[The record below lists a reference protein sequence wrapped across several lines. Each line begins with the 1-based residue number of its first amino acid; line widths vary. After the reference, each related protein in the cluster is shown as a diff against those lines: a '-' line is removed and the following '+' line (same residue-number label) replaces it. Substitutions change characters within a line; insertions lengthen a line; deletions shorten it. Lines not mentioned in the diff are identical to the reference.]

1 MKTLVIVERRV
12 VQAFVVV
19 VPFVLGALC
28 FGLHLRA
35 CAAKHLEHKTTEESV
50 IQARFLDD
58 LNVSSTQLIQENVT
72 STSET
77 PIIIRI
83 ESTEPTQGDSIT
95 DDDDAILMTTQDD
108 DATDIPETTE
118 KPTSLF
124 KSFFTFVTQN
134 LLHPRLN
141 SVFKSSSISPIVAIG
156 VIIFD
161 VLFALLPWMLLPV
174 LTRKSF
180 GSPEQPEVT
189 STITPIMNSFDY
201 PEFPRH
207 YDYAPE
213 QPLNFLQSRN
223 NVNNQENLFQDRMS
237 SGLSEMFENRDEVE
251 MTTEDDGQIKF
262 NWFHFWPQLDFFLL
276 PRIQRTKRDLDSDP
290 KKTVVTR
297 ERPDYSHF
305 GPFYDNF
312 SDLRKWRKKQVKRRR
327 VVEKYLDDFY
337 HTVDDH
343 IYWVHQHPKR
353 GYKDYVYI
361 PYQPSPDKEIRK
373 RKKKKKVSGD
383 NLVIG

>member
-1 MKTLVIVERRV
+1 MKTHVIVERRV

-35 CAAKHLEHKTTEESV
+35 CAAKHLEPKTTEESV

-77 PIIIRI
+77 PIIIIRI
-83 ESTEPTQGDSIT
+83 ESTEPTQDSIT
-95 DDDDAILMTTQDD
+95 DDAILMTTQDD
-108 DATDIPETTE
+108 DATDISETTE

-124 KSFFTFVTQN
+124 KNFFKFVTQT

-161 VLFALLPWMLLPV
+161 VLFALLPWMLLPM

-180 GSPEQPEVT
+180 GSPKEPEVT
-189 STITPIMNSFDY
+189 STIAPIINSFDY
-201 PEFPRH
+201 PVFPRH
-207 YDYAPE
+207 YNYAPE
-213 QPLNFLQSRN
+213 QPLNFLPSRN

-262 NWFHFWPQLDFFLL
+262 NWFQSW
-276 PRIQRTKRDLDSDP
+276 RSRGNR
-290 KKTVVTR
+290 
-297 ERPDYSHF
+297 RPLF
-305 GPFYDNF
+305 GF
-312 SDLRKWRKKQVKRRR
+312 
-327 VVEKYLDDFY
+327 
-337 HTVDDH
+337 
-343 IYWVHQHPKR
+343 
-353 GYKDYVYI
+353 
-361 PYQPSPDKEIRK
+361 
-373 RKKKKKVSGD
+373 
-383 NLVIG
+383 